1 MEGEERLRRVI
12 EKAEKEREEFE
23 MKVGVLGKE
32 NERLAVLIESMENE
46 KRTRSKSLQMA
57 LVITDNIG

>member
-46 KRTRSKSLQMA
+46 KRTRSKSLQMV